1 MTENSIESGSAGTA
15 AGERACAYR
24 ILRYTPNLV
33 RDEWVNIGVLL
44 FDPGTGE
51 RRLRLIEERDEYNR
65 VRRLH
70 PQADE
75 TLLRALRDDLED
87 RFQSVSANGSNGGTA
102 HWQQLL
108 GKWDDTLSNAL
119 QLAPQK
125 GVFAADL
132 DAELERLYADHVAM
146 QRPASRVGAPGS
158 RAQMRSY
165 CSQVFRQ
172 AHHHQGC
179 PENGICRRHRC
190 RPGWRE

>member
-1 MTENSIESGSAGTA
+1 MNENRAESPGAGASARETT
-15 AGERACAYR
+15 CAYR

-44 FDPGTGE
+44 FDPLTGD
-51 RRLRLIEERDEYNR
+51 RRLRLIEEQDEYNR

-87 RFQSVSANGSNGGTA
+87 RFQSASARGSNGGTA
-102 HWQQLL
+102 NWQQLL

-125 GVFAADL
+125 GVLAADL

-146 QRPASRVGAPGS
+146 QRTPSRAGAPGS
-158 RAQMRSY
+158 RAQCACTARRFSGKPGFGTVSRSLFG
-165 CSQVFRQ
+165 SR
-172 AHHHQGC
+172 
-179 PENGICRRHRC
+179 NS
-190 RPGWRE
+190 